1 MNWEAIGAIGEIV
14 GATGVIIS
22 LVYLAVQIRHSTKE
36 SELSTIHNISE
47 SYTAFMQEVAG
58 NAELS
63 KIWDTGLTNF
73 SALNRDEVVRFVII
87 IGMVGRILD
96 DAYLQ
101 FTSKRIGLEVW
112 RSYENI
118 LVMAAKSDGF
128 GEYWTR
134 RRDMHT
140 PEFIALVEKKMEE
153 FAPGSDIYK

>member
-1 MNWEAIGAIGEIV
+1 
-14 GATGVIIS
+14 
-22 LVYLAVQIRHSTKE
+22 
-36 SELSTIHNISE
+36 
-47 SYTAFMQEVAG
+47 MQEVAG

-128 GEYWTR
+128 GEYWTQ